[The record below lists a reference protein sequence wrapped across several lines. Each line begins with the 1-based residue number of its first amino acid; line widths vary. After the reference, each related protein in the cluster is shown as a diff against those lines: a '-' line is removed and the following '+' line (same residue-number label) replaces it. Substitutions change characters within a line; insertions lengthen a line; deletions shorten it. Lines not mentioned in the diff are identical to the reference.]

1 MAVYQDSLVLKD
13 KVSNALNKINKN
25 FDKTDKVGDK
35 AGKSVNKFQ
44 RSCVRASR
52 IIGVFNKKLQASQD
66 SFEQWQKRTSAFKK
80 AGESVT
86 AFGNKLNTRLT
97 LPIIAA
103 GGAMTK
109 LASDMQET
117 INKVEV
123 SFGSSTKIVTDWAKT
138 SIKTMGL
145 AQQSALDSA
154 ALYGDMATGMGFS
167 QKKAAEMATSLTQ
180 LGADLASFKNIS
192 NDVAQTAL
200 KSIFTGET
208 ESLKGLGIVMTETNL
223 QQFGLRN
230 GMLKMVA
237 TGKKGHKMR
246 VQQMK
251 DLSQTEQVM
260 LRYKYVMAMTAN
272 AQGDFER
279 TGGGAA
285 NQTRMFQEN
294 LKEIGVTFGTY
305 LLPYFTKAII
315 KINELLVKF
324 GNLSPETRRLILIFA
339 GVVAAIGPLITILD
353 SLITSILAI
362 NIALYVLESN
372 PVALTIMGWTAV
384 FAGLVA
390 GIWAVIKAIQTLVS
404 WLQHLQKMRQVTID
418 TNFNQD
424 EINKLSKLQASMG
437 DKAFTAKYGKDVNK
451 KVTNYRKTQ
460 NTTTNTYN
468 TFSGNIT
475 LSKDNQLNGLL
486 LGALNTAN

>member
-103 GGAMTK
+103 GGAMIK
-109 LASDMQET
+109 FASDMQET

-237 TGKKGHKMR
+237 ADKKGRKMR

-324 GNLSPETRRLILIFA
+324 GNLSPETRRLILIFGGLLA
-339 GVVAAIGPLITILD
+339 LLGPAITTMG
-353 SLITSILAI
+353 SLINSIILLNKACWF
-362 NIALYVLESN
+362 LSEN
-372 PVALTIMGWTAV
+372 PIILTVIGWIAV

-390 GIWAVIKAIQTLVS
+390 GIWAVIKAIQTLVG

-424 EINKLSKLQASMG
+424 EMNKLSKLQASMG
-437 DKAFTAKYGKDVNK
+437 NKAFTAKYGKDVNK

-475 LSKDNQLNGLL
+475 LSRDNQLNGLL